1 MQNYDVFLIFFKESM
16 NQWIDLIG
24 ICYPAIGYF
33 ITVFVY
39 ILSIVKKKKKKNGT
53 IKNSFYLYHFI
64 A

>member
-39 ILSIVKKKKKKNGT
+39 ILSIVKKGKKNGT
-53 IKNSFYLYHFI
+53 IKDSFYLYHFI

>member
-1 MQNYDVFLIFFKESM
+1 MQNYDMFLIFFKESM

-24 ICYPAIGYF
+24 ICYPAICYF

-39 ILSIVKKKKKKNGT
+39 ILSIVKKKKKKNVT
-53 IKNSFYLYHFI
+53 IKDSFYLYHFI

>member
-39 ILSIVKKKKKKNGT
+39 ILSIVKKKKKNGT
-53 IKNSFYLYHFI
+53 IKDSFYLYHFI

>member
-39 ILSIVKKKKKKNGT
+39 ILSIVKKKKKKM
-53 IKNSFYLYHFI
+53 
-64 A
+64 AP